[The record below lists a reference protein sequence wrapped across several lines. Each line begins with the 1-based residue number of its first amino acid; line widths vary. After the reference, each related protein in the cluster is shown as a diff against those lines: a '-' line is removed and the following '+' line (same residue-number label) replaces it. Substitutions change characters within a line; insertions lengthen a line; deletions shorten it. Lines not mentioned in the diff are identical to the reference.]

1 MKIKEPRHISLDLTN
16 YFNLSS
22 VGTAAVVTRTVA
34 ITSIRE
40 FVVKIKARKCRI
52 DFFPYTLDSTHY
64 HQLFTWVNS
73 DRTKETGFNLNHRI
87 TEL

>member
-40 FVVKIKARKCRI
+40 FVVKIKARKKKN
-52 DFFPYTLDSTHY
+52 F
-64 HQLFTWVNS
+64 
-73 DRTKETGFNLNHRI
+73 KEVI
-87 TEL
+87 

>member
-34 ITSIRE
+34 MTSIRE
-40 FVVKIKARKCRI
+40 FVVKLTARKGGKRPPHI
-52 DFFPYTLDSTHY
+52 GP
-64 HQLFTWVNS
+64 
-73 DRTKETGFNLNHRI
+73 KKM
-87 TEL
+87 

>member
-40 FVVKIKARKCRI
+40 FVVKIKARKMLKTTI
-52 DFFPYTLDSTHY
+52 D
-64 HQLFTWVNS
+64 V
-73 DRTKETGFNLNHRI
+73 
-87 TEL
+87 TEEDIIQ